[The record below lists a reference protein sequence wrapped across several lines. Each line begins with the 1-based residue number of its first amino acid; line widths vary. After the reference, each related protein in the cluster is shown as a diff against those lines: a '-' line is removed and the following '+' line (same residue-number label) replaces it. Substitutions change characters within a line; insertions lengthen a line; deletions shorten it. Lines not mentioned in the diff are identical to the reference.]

1 MNPPRYLTRLIAR
14 NSDIESIVSLL
25 RDPEVRLLTLTG
37 PGGVG
42 KTRLAVACA
51 TQVTDDFPDGVVFV
65 DLAPLSDPTLVPS
78 STARC
83 LGLRDIGNDPLHE
96 RVVTAIGD
104 RRMLLVLDNF
114 EQVVVAA
121 PWLRDLLDACGEL
134 AVLVTSRIRLRISGE
149 REYPVAP
156 LPTVETQGDG
166 YDPISGAVQ
175 LFAERARAIQPD
187 FVLDGDVLAAVV
199 EIVNRVDGLPLAIEL
214 AAARIRVL
222 PPVALLRRMEQ
233 RLPLLSGG
241 ARDLPLRQQTMR
253 DAIGWSHDLLEE
265 PERILFRR
273 LSVFVGGF
281 TLEAAEAMRSS
292 LPVPGSADVFE
303 CVTTLVEHNLLYQ
316 RLDADGEP
324 RFRMLETV
332 REYAGGLLESSGEA
346 PAIHRSHA
354 AFFTELSESIDPG
367 ITGPIDH
374 QTLSQ
379 IEREK
384 DNMRAALGWAIAEED
399 TDRATRLGAAI
410 WRGLERRHV
419 LVEARAF
426 LEAILALPPSAS
438 HPAARCRVL
447 TGAGAIAAQLAEY
460 DAAAQHN
467 EDALTA
473 WRALGDKQG
482 IASALLNQTIVAR
495 YRDDYATAE
504 SRGQE
509 ALAIF
514 SEVGDRWGIGH
525 TLANLG
531 MVAWVQGDHEA
542 GISRYES
549 ALAHLRAVQDIPGIF
564 QVELELGKG
573 ACDLGDLDRAHTW
586 FSECLALTKS
596 MGDEAARGET
606 LNELGVVARRRGDF
620 THARTLFAEA
630 ATLAQQNGDRRQ
642 LAWVTAHLGSVHIE
656 TGDIASTA
664 TRYAES
670 IDLFNSMNHHLGIAV
685 CLEAIA
691 RCAMICG
698 IDEPAVRLLGQCSAI
713 FTAIGAVP
721 SPDRDPADDAVIL
734 KQRMSPEAFSS
745 AWAAGTALSATEAW
759 HVARSLASELATGPA
774 IGESPVAQ
782 ASRTL
787 VEEPAG
793 ASANLAAEFRLTERE
808 MEVLHLLADGMTDRD
823 IAGALA
829 ISERTAGNHV
839 QHAMQKLGV
848 ESRTAAAVFA
858 VRHGL
863 S

>member
-1 MNPPRYLTRLIAR
+1 MMNPPRPLTRLIAR
-14 NSDIESIVSLL
+14 DEDLDSLVSLL

-42 KTRLAVACA
+42 KTRLAVAVA
-51 TQVTDDFPDGVVFV
+51 TLVADDFPDGVVFV

-96 RVVTAIGD
+96 RIVTAIGD

-121 PWLRDLLDACGEL
+121 PWLHDLLDACAEL
-134 AVLVTSRIRLRISGE
+134 TVLVTSRIRLRLSGE

-156 LPTVETQGDG
+156 LPTSETQSEGH
-166 YDPISGAVQ
+166 DPVSGAVQ

-187 FVLDGDVLAAVV
+187 FKLDGDVLATVV

-222 PPVALLRRMEQ
+222 PPVALLRRIEQ

-253 DAIGWSHDLLEE
+253 DAIGWSHDLLGE

-281 TLEAAEAMRSS
+281 TLEAAEAMQANLPISS
-292 LPVPGSADVFE
+292 SADMFE
-303 CVTTLVEHNLLYQ
+303 CVTTLVEHSLLYQ

-346 PAIHRSHA
+346 PAARRSHA
-354 AFFTELSESIDPG
+354 TLFTELLESIDPG
-367 ITGPIDH
+367 ITGPIDP
-374 QTLSQ
+374 QTLKQ
-379 IEREK
+379 LEQEK
-384 DNMRAALGWAIAEED
+384 DNLRAALRWAIAEED
-399 TDRATRLGAAI
+399 TDLATRLGAAV

-419 LVEARAF
+419 LVEARTF
-426 LEAILALPPSAS
+426 LEAILALPPSTA
-438 HPAARCRVL
+438 HPAVRCRVL
-447 TGAGAIAAQLAEY
+447 TGAGAIAARLAEY
-460 DAAAQHN
+460 DEATKHN
-467 EDALTA
+467 EEALTA
-473 WRALGDKQG
+473 WRVVGDQQG
-482 IASALLNQTIVAR
+482 IASALLNQSIVAR

-504 SRGQE
+504 RRGQE

-514 SEVGDRWGIGH
+514 EKIGNRWGIGH
-525 TLANLG
+525 VLANLG
-531 MVAWVQGDHEA
+531 MVASVQGDHET
-542 GISRYES
+542 GISRYQS

-573 ACDLGDLDRAHTW
+573 ACDLGDLDRAQQW
-586 FSECLALTKS
+586 FSECLALTES
-596 MGDEAARGET
+596 MGDEASRGET
-606 LNELGVVARRRGDF
+606 LNELGVVARRHGDF
-620 THARTLFAEA
+620 THAETLFAEA
-630 ATLAQQNGDRRQ
+630 ATLAQENGDRRQ
-642 LAWVTAHLGSVHIE
+642 LAWVTAHLGSVHIQ
-656 TGDIASTA
+656 TGEIASAA
-664 TRYAES
+664 TRYGES
-670 IDLFNSMNHHLGIAV
+670 IDLFSSMNHHLGIAV

-691 RCAMICG
+691 RCAMIRG
-698 IDEPAVRLLGQCSAI
+698 IDEPAARLLGQCSAI
-713 FTAIGAVP
+713 FTEIGAMP
-721 SPDRDPADDAVIL
+721 SPDRNPADDAVML
-734 KQRMSPEAFSS
+734 KSRMVPKTFSNAWSDGEALTP
-745 AWAAGTALSATEAW
+745 AAAAEEALA
-759 HVARSLASELATGPA
+759 LAT
-774 IGESPVAQ
+774 
-782 ASRTL
+782 TL
-787 VEEPAG
+787 TTANVTAEPAG
-793 ASANLAAEFRLTERE
+793 GTASLAAEFGLTERE
-808 MEVLHLLADGMTDRD
+808 MDVLQLLADGMTDRE
-823 IAGALA
+823 IAGALS